1 MFRFDNCH
9 ASYVLNLLPLE
20 FSSRSYERYIYIGKE
35 RENLSTKR
43 SDVLRRTADAF
54 MRFESWTQAVH
65 FLGYALFT
73 QMFYIPLSKPTF
85 RASAHLER
93 LFIPSIV
100 ASSLSQVRITC
111 PMFASSSKEERTNR
125 SSIRSFIP
133 WILWPISR
141 RESFKFTNSS
151 LGEEDPPC
159 LVLQGEPLL
168 LLLSLAKPSCGG
180 FHRVSIFPIAA
191 LSSKCKFGWQG
202 WASTCDR
209 VPRLSFARRFFV
221 FRPLRSARIR
231 NFSGSGAKTGVAGVQ
246 FPSPPPL

>member
-1 MFRFDNCH
+1 MPRQLRVKSPSLRVFFPQLRD
-9 ASYVLNLLPLE
+9 
-20 FSSRSYERYIYIGKE
+20 IYIGKE

-151 LGEEDPPC
+151 LLVRGGRSSLSCPPRRTSSS
-159 LVLQGEPLL
+159 PSF
-168 LLLSLAKPSCGG
+168 LS
-180 FHRVSIFPIAA
+180 
-191 LSSKCKFGWQG
+191 
-202 WASTCDR
+202 
-209 VPRLSFARRFFV
+209 
-221 FRPLRSARIR
+221 
-231 NFSGSGAKTGVAGVQ
+231 
-246 FPSPPPL
+246 

>member
-73 QMFYIPLSKPTF
+73 QMFYILLSKPTF

-133 WILWPISR
+133 WNTLADFETRKFQVYEQLPSR
-141 RESFKFTNSS
+141 
-151 LGEEDPPC
+151 
-159 LVLQGEPLL
+159 
-168 LLLSLAKPSCGG
+168 
-180 FHRVSIFPIAA
+180 
-191 LSSKCKFGWQG
+191 
-202 WASTCDR
+202 
-209 VPRLSFARRFFV
+209 
-221 FRPLRSARIR
+221 
-231 NFSGSGAKTGVAGVQ
+231 
-246 FPSPPPL
+246 